1 MNIVWSFV
9 KTIFGHEYIWKWF
22 QPLLS
27 SITVQWQGQCVSR
40 VDGRAGHFFFFSRD
54 IRQCLQKSRKERV
67 NISQTCF
74 IWSISD
80 FDIQKNESVFGF
92 MELSQEKPFILISDN
107 VQIAAR
113 QQWNGKSPQMKKNV
127 LKVKIK
133 NAGLNYA

>member
-1 MNIVWSFV
+1 M
-9 KTIFGHEYIWKWF
+9 
-22 QPLLS
+22 
-27 SITVQWQGQCVSR
+27 SISESDSNHYYHQSLYSDKANVSAEWMGER
-40 VDGRAGHFFFFSRD
+40 DIFFFFSRD